1 MRRSV
6 ALEDLFR
13 LLPELEELEDLRAAL
28 MVAAVP
34 DVEKEW
40 ASSSAYT
47 TISRRMV
54 TRSAAEA
61 SLRAA
66 EEALHRRTTDNFA
79 RLRRVF
85 DEYWREDAAAAARE
99 LVALGEE
106 EEGRTRV
113 QRALAT
119 QRAALTLSLPL
130 ADKSPQILAL
140 RRIARVLAQ
149 SGDLSEAGDYYA
161 RSADLA
167 RASGD
172 LRGELIARTGS
183 GNVLMYQGR
192 FAEAEACY
200 RLALGLLGDG
210 NHLDFKL
217 ERGQLYNNLGSNQ
230 MHLDRLEESEE
241 WLARAQE
248 IWSVVDSPVD
258 LGVWHH
264 NVGMVRYKAG
274 DLDAAREMLEKG
286 VELPVPPA
294 LRSMIATD
302 LAEVLLSSGMVT
314 LAETVGREAETYAIA
329 SRSPYHISHM
339 YCCLGALAAAQGDE
353 GGIIFYE
360 KALEIATEANHALA
374 ESEALLGY
382 GVFRAQM
389 GAKEEAEALL
399 ERAREMFI
407 DLGSADELAR
417 TEQALER
424 IKESVPAPLPATGP
438 LAAAGD

>member
-1 MRRSV
+1 
-6 ALEDLFR
+6 
-13 LLPELEELEDLRAAL
+13 
-28 MVAAVP
+28 
-34 DVEKEW
+34 
-40 ASSSAYT
+40 
-47 TISRRMV
+47 
-54 TRSAAEA
+54 
-61 SLRAA
+61 
-66 EEALHRRTTDNFA
+66 
-79 RLRRVF
+79 
-85 DEYWREDAAAAARE
+85 
-99 LVALGEE
+99 
-106 EEGRTRV
+106 
-113 QRALAT
+113 
-119 QRAALTLSLPL
+119 
-130 ADKSPQILAL
+130 
-140 RRIARVLAQ
+140 
-149 SGDLSEAGDYYA
+149 
-161 RSADLA
+161 
-167 RASGD
+167 
-172 LRGELIARTGS
+172 
-183 GNVLMYQGR
+183 
-192 FAEAEACY
+192 
-200 RLALGLLGDG
+200 
-210 NHLDFKL
+210 
-217 ERGQLYNNLGSNQ
+217 
-230 MHLDRLEESEE
+230 
-241 WLARAQE
+241 
-248 IWSVVDSPVD
+248 
-258 LGVWHH
+258 
-264 NVGMVRYKAG
+264 MVRYKAG